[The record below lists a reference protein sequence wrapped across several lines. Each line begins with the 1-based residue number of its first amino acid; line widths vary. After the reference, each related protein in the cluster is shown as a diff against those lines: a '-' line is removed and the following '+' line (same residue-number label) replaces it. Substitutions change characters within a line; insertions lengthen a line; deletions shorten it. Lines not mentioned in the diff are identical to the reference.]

1 MTPPSMFVYKNLPWP
16 SIRFLVS
23 IVCSLRAVVGVD
35 IIFKEVEVAVNASV
49 VVEAPSRRS
58 LIALS
63 MVKKLT
69 YYGCEMRDR
78 MTL

>member
-1 MTPPSMFVYKNLPWP
+1 MFVYKNLPWP

-58 LIALS
+58 VIDLS
-63 MVKKLT
+63 MVKKLNLLR
-69 YYGCEMRDR
+69 MRDGQDDVVVDGS
-78 MTL
+78 

>member
-1 MTPPSMFVYKNLPWP
+1 MFVYKNLPWP

-58 LIALS
+58 VIDLS
-63 MVKKLT
+63 MVKKLNLLR
-69 YYGCEMRDR
+69 MRDR
-78 MTL
+78 MTLSSF